1 MDIFGRVFAT
11 LVNTLYH
18 YNLLKARSVHIKFK
32 IMSIEKDIKQ
42 KSFANPY
49 QKLTVNMMFTNNWL
63 VSEFS
68 QIIKPYSLSEQQY
81 SVLKILQLSYP
92 IPLCI
97 NTIIENMRDQMSNVS
112 RLVDKLEQKGFV
124 ERRKSPTD
132 KRVVEVLI
140 TEEGLDVTNELN
152 DLIEVWESQSIQMS
166 QTELEQLETL
176 LQKLQED
183 ASLATK
189 RYVSG
194 E

>member
-1 MDIFGRVFAT
+1 
-11 LVNTLYH
+11 
-18 YNLLKARSVHIKFK
+18 
-32 IMSIEKDIKQ
+32 
-42 KSFANPY
+42 
-49 QKLTVNMMFTNNWL
+49 
-63 VSEFS
+63 
-68 QIIKPYSLSEQQY
+68 
-81 SVLKILQLSYP
+81 
-92 IPLCI
+92 
-97 NTIIENMRDQMSNVS
+97 MRDQMSNVS

-189 RYVSG
+189 RYVCG